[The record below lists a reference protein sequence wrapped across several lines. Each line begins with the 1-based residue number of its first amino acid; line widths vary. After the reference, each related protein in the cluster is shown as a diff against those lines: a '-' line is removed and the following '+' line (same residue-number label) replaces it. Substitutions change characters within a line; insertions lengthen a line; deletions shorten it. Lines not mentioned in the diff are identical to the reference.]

1 MKQDFENFLKEK
13 HAEDYI
19 GTDDDMPD
27 DFENWLGGQ
36 SAEELIG
43 FADEWTEKVVS
54 FARLRVGQIKGVY
67 SAHDALKEVDELLAD
82 LLRI

>member
-1 MKQDFENFLKEK
+1 MKKTFNEFMQWE
-13 HAEDYI
+13 HAHNYS

-27 DFENWLGGQ
+27 NFEDWLGSQ

-43 FADEWTEKVVS
+43 FADEWTGKVVS
-54 FARLRVGQIKGVY
+54 FARLQVEQIKGVY

-82 LLRI
+82 LLK